1 MKIHNEIW
9 LHGMTRWKNIHIRRD
24 LIKISEFIMS
34 DNKAVM
40 DLKRKIE
47 QRLGWIEQ

>member
-1 MKIHNEIW
+1 MKIHNEIC
-9 LHGMTRWKNIHIRRD
+9 LRRMTRWKNIHICKD

-34 DNKAVM
+34 KNKAVM

-47 QRLGWIEQ
+47 QRLG